1 MPTGPLHWKTV
12 LITTYDN
19 GEQEEETEPCRCIIG
34 HDHNADDVVY
44 EYPEAES
51 LSAYDAAP
59 HLGIQ
64 RHGRGLYIRLFRRR
78 TTRRDVTE
86 PSHRRFCRTTI
97 TMRRK

>member
-19 GEQEEETEPCRCIIG
+19 GEQEEETEPYRCIIG

-51 LSAYDAAP
+51 LSAYDAA
-59 HLGIQ
+59 LIWGSSGMDEDYTFGYSEDEL
-64 RHGRGLYIRLFRRR
+64 RAA
-78 TTRRDVTE
+78 
-86 PSHRRFCRTTI
+86 
-97 TMRRK
+97 M

>member
-12 LITTYDN
+12 PITTYDN

-51 LSAYDAAP
+51 LSAYDAA
-59 HLGIQ
+59 LIWGSSGMDEDYTFGYSEDEL
-64 RHGRGLYIRLFRRR
+64 RAA
-78 TTRRDVTE
+78 
-86 PSHRRFCRTTI
+86 
-97 TMRRK
+97 M